1 MKMLGYYRKKP
12 VTVQAWQI
20 VVGAVA
26 PGWVQDA
33 LQDSVIIPTARG
45 DRWGSEVTIKTNG
58 GDLLAHPGDWIIKAE
73 DGTIWSQ
80 GPVWF
85 AGNYEAVPDV

>member
-26 PGWVQDA
+26 PVWVNDA
-33 LQDSVIIPTARG
+33 LQDSRIIPMARG
-45 DRWGSEVTIKTNG
+45 NRWGSEVTIKTNE
-58 GDLLAHPGDWIIKAE
+58 GDLLAHPGDWIIRAE
-73 DGTIWSQ
+73 DGRIW
-80 GPVWF
+80 PTDDAYF
-85 AGNYEAVPDV
+85 AANYEAVPDV